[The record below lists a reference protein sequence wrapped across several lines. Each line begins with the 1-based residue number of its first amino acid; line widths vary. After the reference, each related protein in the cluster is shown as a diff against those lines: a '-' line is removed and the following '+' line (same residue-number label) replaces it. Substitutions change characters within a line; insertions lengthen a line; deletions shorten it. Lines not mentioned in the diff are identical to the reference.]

1 MAYAGVFVWLIL
13 ISGEKKPQ
21 LLQQGARTPAVPRL
35 AKGLKLSEPQQ
46 RKGLWVL
53 TAFSWKAPLCLRDS
67 APDTV
72 WLPNPRLSA
81 ILSALIPGAGQ
92 IYNRSYWK
100 APIVW
105 AALGITGYGAYQ
117 NHQQYLFY
125 RRAYRE
131 ALQGRNPL
139 PSLRPENIRFLRESY
154 RQDRDVFLLAF
165 LIAYGLQVGEAYADA
180 HLKGFTIYAVVVPM
194 GVSLA
199 FAW

>member
-1 MAYAGVFVWLIL
+1 MTCVGVFLWFIL
-13 ISGEKKPQ
+13 IGGEKKPQ
-21 LLQQGARTPAVPRL
+21 LLPQRAWTPAVL
-35 AKGLKLSEPQQ
+35 GIAKVPKLSELQ
-46 RKGLWVL
+46 RRRGGGVFI
-53 TAFSWKAPLCLRDS
+53 AFSWKAPLCLRDS
-67 APDTV
+67 TLDTV

-81 ILSALIPGAGQ
+81 TLSALIPGAGQ

-180 HLKGFTIYAVVVPM
+180 HLKGFTIYAAMVPM
-194 GVSLA
+194 GVSLSL
-199 FAW
+199 AW